1 MYARWWNDSH
11 SLTRLARIS
20 DLGWPFYITDF
31 DRASWLV
38 CHHYLQHLAS
48 YQIYRR
54 NGFIFNRLYFFAC
67 TFFIIRTERD
77 LYFFFPIL
85 SQKTW
90 LILFP
95 HIFAQLTDYP
105 NVSFAFN
112 KLFCM
117 NFQTAL
123 LLKTTLS
130 ALSIHISLQFDL
142 SLAILIQI
150 ILFYIQ

>member
-1 MYARWWNDSH
+1 MYARWSNDSH

-67 TFFIIRTERD
+67 TYFIIRTGRD
-77 LYFFFPIL
+77 LYFFFSRFYPRKRGLFYFPIFL
-85 SQKTW
+85 PNW
-90 LILFP
+90 LI
-95 HIFAQLTDYP
+95 I
-105 NVSFAFN
+105 
-112 KLFCM
+112 
-117 NFQTAL
+117 QTCPL
-123 LLKTTLS
+123 LLTNYSVWIFKQPFYWKLLS
-130 ALSIHISLQFDL
+130 RL
-142 SLAILIQI
+142 
-150 ILFYIQ
+150 